1 VRTAP
6 KRKPAVSSKGVQ
18 LNTFQ
23 KRDCKSRFRTEHDSF
38 SQYAVLDVR
47 RSGQF
52 RRKGR
57 ISTQAG
63 LGEKKS
69 VPLLQN
75 PFLGV
80 APFN

>member
-1 VRTAP
+1 VRALP

-38 SQYAVLDVR
+38 SQYAELDVR
-47 RSGQF
+47 CSSQF
-52 RRKGR
+52 RTKGR
-57 ISTQAG
+57 ISTQAAPG
-63 LGEKKS
+63 GKKS
-69 VPLLQN
+69 VPLLRN